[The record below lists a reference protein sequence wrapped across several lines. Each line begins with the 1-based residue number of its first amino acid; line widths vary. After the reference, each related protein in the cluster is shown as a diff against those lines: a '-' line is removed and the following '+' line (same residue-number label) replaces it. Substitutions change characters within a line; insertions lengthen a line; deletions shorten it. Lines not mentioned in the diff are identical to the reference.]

1 MPISDAHIHFF
12 SHQFFSLL
20 AGNPE
25 ETCQKLNWI
34 TPPQEPE
41 ELAQQWVVEL
51 NRVGVS
57 RAALIASIP
66 GDELSVIRA
75 KQAFPER
82 FVSYAMVNPFSGG
95 MPHADL
101 DVICLFPAMQ
111 GFSVQSSE
119 VERVIE
125 NSSTVFVHC
134 GVLSVGIRKKLGLPS
149 RFDLRYSNP
158 LDLHAV
164 ALKHPQ
170 KRFII
175 PHFGAGM
182 FREALMVADL
192 CPNILFDTSSS
203 NSWMKY
209 EGLNL
214 ETVFRRSL
222 DILGAD
228 RLIFGTDSSFFP
240 RGWNRSV
247 FDQQKIALQALGVS
261 EADQQKIFHENF
273 ERLFPIRIS

>member
-25 ETCQKLNWI
+25 ETCQKLSWTN
-34 TPPQEPE
+34 PPHEPE
-41 ELAQQWVVEL
+41 DLAQHWVAEL
-51 NRVGVS
+51 DQAGVS

-75 KQAFPER
+75 KQAFPDR
-82 FVSYAMVNPFSGG
+82 FVSYAMVNPLSGG

-101 DVICLFPAMQ
+101 DVLCLFPAMQ
-111 GFSVQSSE
+111 RFSINSAE
-119 VERVIE
+119 VDRVIQHA
-125 NSSTVFVHC
+125 STVFVHC

-149 RFDLRYSNP
+149 RFDMRYSNP
-158 LDLHAV
+158 LDLHAI
-164 ALKHPQ
+164 ALKHSE

-192 CPNILFDTSSS
+192 CPNVLFDTSSS

-214 ETVFRRSL
+214 ETVFRRAL
-222 DILGAD
+222 DVLGAD
-228 RLIFGTDSSFFP
+228 RLLFGSDSSFFP
-240 RGWNRSV
+240 RGWNRAV
-247 FDQQKIALQALGVS
+247 FDQQKAALQSSGVS
-261 EADQQKIFHENF
+261 DEDQQKIFHGNF
-273 ERLFPIRIS
+273 ERLFPGRAS